1 MQLTPYSSLRVR
13 LYDMKREWLLYI
25 DEAEARG
32 DLEEARAFQ
41 TQLEQIYSMLESIGC
56 DPTED
61 QPHRI
66 DAFATALLRFDKVV

>member
-1 MQLTPYSSLRVR
+1 MH
-13 LYDMKREWLLYI
+13 MKREWLSYI

-61 QPHRI
+61 LPRWI
-66 DAFATALLRFDKVV
+66 DA

>member
-1 MQLTPYSSLRVR
+1 MKLTPCPSLRVK
-13 LYDMKREWLLYI
+13 LYDMKRDWLSYV

-32 DLEEARAFQ
+32 DLEKARAFK

-61 QPHRI
+61 LSRRI
-66 DAFATALLRFDKVV
+66 DA

>member
-1 MQLTPYSSLRVR
+1 MELTPYPSLRIR
-13 LYDMKREWLLYI
+13 LYDMKRDWLSYI

-32 DLEEARAFQ
+32 DLEKARAFK

-61 QPHRI
+61 LPRWI
-66 DAFATALLRFDKVV
+66 DA

>member
-1 MQLTPYSSLRVR
+1 MLAMQYVVMELTRYSSLRVK
-13 LYDMKREWLLYI
+13 LYDMKRDWPSYI

-41 TQLEQIYSMLESIGC
+41 TQLEKIYSMLESIGC

-61 QPHRI
+61 LPRRI
-66 DAFATALLRFDKVV
+66 DA

>member
-1 MQLTPYSSLRVR
+1 
-13 LYDMKREWLLYI
+13 MKREWLSYI
-25 DEAEARG
+25 DVAEARG
-32 DLEEARAFQ
+32 DLEEARALQ